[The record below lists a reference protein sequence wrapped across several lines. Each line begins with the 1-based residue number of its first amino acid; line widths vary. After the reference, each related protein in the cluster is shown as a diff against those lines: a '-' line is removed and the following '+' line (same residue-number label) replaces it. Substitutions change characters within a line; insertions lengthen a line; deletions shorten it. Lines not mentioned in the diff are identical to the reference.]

1 MLLTCDGSCSN
12 WMSRMLFY
20 MAIFMRCIWSNL
32 HVMLLRGEYSLSSQ
46 EGYIWSQIESKGV
59 V

>member
-1 MLLTCDGSCSN
+1 
-12 WMSRMLFY
+12 MLFY